1 MTRHLRPL
9 QQVEPDDLAIAYTV
23 DDVARR
29 LRCSER
35 HIQRLVAAGTLQ
47 SLKAGRRRLIPR
59 SALLQWLSGRA

>member
-1 MTRHLRPL
+1 MTQDL
-9 QQVEPDDLAIAYTV
+9 QHPRRVEADDLAIAYTI

-35 HIQRLVAAGTLQ
+35 HIQRLVAAGTLR

-59 SALLQWLSGRA
+59 SALLHWISGGA